1 MRVIFFATTFLLV
14 GHIHGSTFDY
24 EVEIEGKTY
33 LFPQGVKQVIPLEG
47 GKRINV
53 TIKNFTEPKP
63 TPTPI
68 SSPTPP
74 PTYKPSEF
82 KLIPMLTPLPPL
94 DFGPPTPHGTYIPE
108 KGEILFDLYPSSTD
122 LGTLRI
128 KNGTKDNAIVKLID
142 IKTDRK
148 VCSFAVPANDEGG
161 IKAIKNGTYRL
172 LFSFGQAIIRY
183 EDRFYKATGYA
194 EFENNFTFSQQRDST
209 GINYNSYTVT
219 LNPVVDGNAETE
231 QITQAEFD
239 KY

>member
-1 MRVIFFATTFLLV
+1 MRAIFFATTFLLV
-14 GHIHGSTFDY
+14 GHIHCSAFDY
-24 EVEIEGKTY
+24 EVEIDGKTY
-33 LFPQGVKQVIPLEG
+33 LFPEGVRQVIPLEG

-53 TIKNFTEPKP
+53 TIKDFKGP
-63 TPTPI
+63 TPTPTPM
-68 SSPTPP
+68 SSPTPLSA
-74 PTYKPSEF
+74 YKPIEF
-82 KLIPMLTPLPPL
+82 KPIPKLTLPPL
-94 DFGPPTPHGTYIPE
+94 DLGPPAPYGTYIPE

-161 IKAIKNGTYRL
+161 IKAIKNGAYRL

-183 EDRFYKATGYA
+183 EDKFYKATGYA
-194 EFENNFTFSQQRDST
+194 EFEDHFTFSQQRDST
-209 GINYNSYTVT
+209 GTNYNSYTVT